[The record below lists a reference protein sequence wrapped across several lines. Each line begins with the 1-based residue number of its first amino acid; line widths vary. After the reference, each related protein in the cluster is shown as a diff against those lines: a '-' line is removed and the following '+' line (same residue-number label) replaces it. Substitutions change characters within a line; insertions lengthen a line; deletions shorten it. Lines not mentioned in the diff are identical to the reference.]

1 MTVTVEGLKAST
13 KYETKLFQYG
23 GSYRNTNGLL
33 TLNDGTTVKVVDSTD
48 AENPV
53 TNTATQISNEDG
65 KIIMKLDK
73 NGQNQIKFSGLTIT
87 PAFEYRA
94 PKDQN
99 KNHDAS
105 PIRIETPGSDIVI
118 TLVGV
123 SHIRTY
129 AHGTS
134 YILKLGQP
142 HL

>member
-33 TLNDGTTVKVVDSTD
+33 TLNDGTTVKVEESTN
-48 AENPV
+48 AGNPV
-53 TNTATQISNEDG
+53 TNTVTQISNADG

-87 PAFEYRA
+87 PAFEYSA
-94 PKDQN
+94 PKDQH
-99 KNHDAS
+99 KNHDES

-123 SHIRTY
+123 NHIRTY

-134 YILKLGQP
+134 YILK
-142 HL
+142 

>member
-65 KIIMKLDK
+65 KIIMLLDK
-73 NGQNQIKFSGLTIT
+73 NGQN
-87 PAFEYRA
+87 
-94 PKDQN
+94 
-99 KNHDAS
+99 
-105 PIRIETPGSDIVI
+105 
-118 TLVGV
+118 
-123 SHIRTY
+123 
-129 AHGTS
+129 
-134 YILKLGQP
+134 
-142 HL
+142 